1 MKISLNYILGS
12 LLFYSF
18 AALSFAY
25 ISQYHFDM
33 KPCQLCLYQRWPF
46 LAIIAICVAALSVK
60 IEKSKKVAIISC
72 VILLILNA
80 SIALYHVGVEKK
92 IFKISESCAT
102 TLSEN
107 YQSVDELKTALQAA
121 PLARCDEPQFF
132 FLSLSMAAW
141 NALYCIILA
150 YISSLLFWRY
160 SRKEDSFPGH
170 SRAAKS

>member
-1 MKISLNYILGS
+1 MKVSLNYILGS

-46 LAIIAICVAALSVK
+46 FAIIAICLAAFTVK

-92 IFKISESCAT
+92 IFKISESCAN

-141 NALYCIILA
+141 NAIYCLMLAIATILA
-150 YISSLLFWRY
+150 LQPKSRFGKLF
-160 SRKEDSFPGH
+160 ENV
-170 SRAAKS
+170 